1 MSEQIASSSQ
11 GDTPILVKVQRAA
24 ELSGY
29 PKSFIR
35 KTFICE
41 AKRPKNIPPP
51 PPHQHR
57 GRAVYI
63 YAEQLATWV
72 KEVELF
78 IAAQN
83 RKSHRGRPTVA
94 ERIARRRQVVG
105 IT

>member
-1 MSEQIASSSQ
+1 MSEALAPVQST
-11 GDTPILVKVQRAA
+11 DTPVLVKVQRAA

-63 YAEQLATWV
+63 YAEHIPSWV
-72 KEVELF
+72 KSVEVFL
-78 IAAQN
+78 AQQN
-83 RKSHRGRPTVA
+83 RKGKSGRPTVA
-94 ERIARRRQVVG
+94 ERIARRRLE
-105 IT
+105 TA